1 MPYAHSHM
9 FRRTFAIEWLKA
21 GLTWFGV
28 STLLGHASVKTTENY
43 YAAWVQG
50 LQVKMENSMRAHW
63 RQTGSGMKKKKKRT

>member
-1 MPYAHSHM
+1 M

-43 YAAWVQG
+43 YAARVQG
-50 LQVKMENSMRAHW
+50 LQD
-63 RQTGSGMKKKKKRT
+63 